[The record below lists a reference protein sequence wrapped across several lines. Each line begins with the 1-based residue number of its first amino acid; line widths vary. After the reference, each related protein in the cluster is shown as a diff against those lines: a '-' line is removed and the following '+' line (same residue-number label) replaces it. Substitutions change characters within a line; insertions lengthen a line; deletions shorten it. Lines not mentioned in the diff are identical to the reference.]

1 MDKIEGGRKNMNAM
15 TLKDFRSLSRR
26 DFDNDAVIDEI
37 DAALNEREK
46 LLKYNNFGHLVQKE
60 NNNQFEDF
68 IIVGTFIK
76 FEIESTLE
84 VKTIVRRV
92 KEKDHITAMELFNEN
107 TKNLYLGYKKLPLTV
122 LRTYQIID
130 C

>member
-1 MDKIEGGRKNMNAM
+1 MNAM